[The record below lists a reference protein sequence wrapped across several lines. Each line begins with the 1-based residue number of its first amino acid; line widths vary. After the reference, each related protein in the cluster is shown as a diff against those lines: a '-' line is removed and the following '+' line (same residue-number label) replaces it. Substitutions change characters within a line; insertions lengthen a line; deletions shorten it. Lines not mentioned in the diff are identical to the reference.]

1 MLEALRQPMETGE
14 AVVARANY
22 HVTYPSRFQLI
33 AAMNPCKCGMAGEP
47 GHTCRTGPRCA
58 SDYQQRISGPL
69 LDRMDIQLELA
80 AVRASDLALPAPKE
94 KSADVALRVAKA
106 RAIQQQR
113 FSELGHSSLRLNA
126 EADGQILETI
136 AALDGPGM
144 TLLRDAAD
152 AMNLSA
158 RGYHR
163 VLRVA
168 RTIADLDGKDVI
180 SRLHLAEALSYRQ
193 KPASFRQAA

>member
-1 MLEALRQPMETGE
+1 
-14 AVVARANY
+14 
-22 HVTYPSRFQLI
+22 
-33 AAMNPCKCGMAGEP
+33 
-47 GHTCRTGPRCA
+47 
-58 SDYQQRISGPL
+58 
-69 LDRMDIQLELA
+69 
-80 AVRASDLALPAPKE
+80 
-94 KSADVALRVAKA
+94 
-106 RAIQQQR
+106 
-113 FSELGHSSLRLNA
+113 
-126 EADGQILETI
+126 
-136 AALDGPGM
+136 LDGPGM